1 MHKYFL
7 IAGEAS
13 GDLHASNLIKAI
25 RAQEPEAFFV
35 GLGGDKMREAGCTLY
50 QDYRH
55 MAFMGVVA
63 VLRNMGEVRRNFRIA
78 EQALLKERPDV
89 LVLIDYPSFNLRIA
103 AFSKKHLPH
112 TKIVYYIPPK
122 VWAWK
127 TRRVHTIARLCDKV
141 IGIFPFE
148 PAFYARY
155 GYQCTYAGNPTA
167 ELLRSIDSDSFAA
180 PSVNAAVSST
190 PKYAVTNTPEPFIA
204 LLPGSR
210 RSEISHCLPMML
222 AAARAFPNYP
232 IVVTAAPGLD
242 DAFYLPY
249 LKDGESLRRDTYQV
263 LASAQAAVVNSGT
276 ATLETALLGCPQEA
290 VYHVATGRVL
300 GFLKPL
306 LFTIPYF
313 TLVNI
318 ILGKEVI
325 KEQVAYHFTERDV
338 REELDRLLHD
348 EHYRAA
354 MQHSYAELSTALGSS
369 NASQCAATEIIG
381 LLK

>member
-1 MHKYFL
+1 MPKYFL

-25 RAQEPEAFFV
+25 RAQQPEAFFV
-35 GLGGDKMREAGCTLY
+35 GLGGDKMRQAGCTLY

-55 MAFMGVVA
+55 MAFMGFVA
-63 VLRNMGEVRRNFRIA
+63 VLRNIGEVRRNFRIA
-78 EQALLKERPDV
+78 EQALLKEHPDV
-89 LVLIDYPSFNLRIA
+89 LILIDYPSFNLRIA
-103 AFSKKHLPH
+103 AFCKKHLPY
-112 TKIVYYIPPK
+112 TKMVYYIPPK

-127 TRRVHTIARLCDKV
+127 SRRVHTIARLCDKV
-141 IGIFPFE
+141 LGIFPFE

-155 GYQCTYAGNPTA
+155 GYQCTYVGNPTA
-167 ELLRSIDSDSFAA
+167 EILRYTGSDSFAA
-180 PSVNAAVSST
+180 THVS
-190 PKYAVTNTPEPFIA
+190 APFIA

-210 RSEISHCLPMML
+210 RSEISHCLPLML
-222 AAARAFPNYP
+222 AAARAFPDYP
-232 IVVTAAPGLD
+232 IVVTAAPGVED
-242 DAFYLPY
+242 EFYQPY
-249 LKDGESLRRDTYQV
+249 LMDGESLRRDTYQV
-263 LASAQAAVVNSGT
+263 LAAARAAVVNSGT
-276 ATLETALLGCPQEA
+276 ATLEAALLGCPQEA

-306 LFTIPYF
+306 LFKIPYF

-318 ILGKEVI
+318 ILGREVI
-325 KEQVAYHFTERDV
+325 KEQIAYHFTERDV

-354 MQHSYAELSTALGSS
+354 MQHSYTELRSTLGSS
-369 NASQCAATEIIG
+369 DASQSAAAEIIS

>member
-1 MHKYFL
+1 MLKFFL

-55 MAFMGVVA
+55 MAFMGFVA
-63 VLRNMGEVRRNFRIA
+63 VIQNLGEVRRNFRIA

-89 LVLIDYPSFNLRIA
+89 LILIDYPSFNLRIA
-103 AFSKKHLPH
+103 AFCKKHLPD

-122 VWAWK
+122 IWAWK
-127 TRRVHTIARLCDKV
+127 KRRVHTIARLCDAV
-141 IGIFPFE
+141 LGIFPFE

-155 GYQCTYAGNPTA
+155 GYQCTYVGNPTA
-167 ELLRSIDSDSFAA
+167 ELLRHTRLPKRTHQQ
-180 PSVNAAVSST
+180 PSEH
-190 PKYAVTNTPEPFIA
+190 AVTNTEKPFIA

-210 RSEISHCLPMML
+210 QAEIKHCLPMML

-369 NASQCAATEIIG
+369 NASQTAAEEIIR